1 MMRVLGWSGVSR
13 RPEALAPCGGRRIV
27 IIAQRIAM
35 SLYLHGFSEVI
46 SFWKAEEIHFESC
59 FDAIRRSVH
68 LRDEIYR

>member
-1 MMRVLGWSGVSR
+1 MERGEPEAGGPCALR
-13 RPEALAPCGGRRIV
+13 RPEDRHHRSV
-27 IIAQRIAM
+27 AQRIAM